1 MPSLEGISYHL
12 AIPEVIFSSAIDRN
26 RIIANDQ
33 FVCFALA
40 SIIASATTTAMIEH
54 YAAYS
59 GLVFDLDGTLVDTM
73 PSHYLAWQAALQPHG
88 LVFSEERFYALGGV
102 HAEAIIRLLAEEQ
115 GKSVDAIALAAD
127 KEARFV
133 AGITKVEPIKPV
145 LKIAECYRGK
155 IPLAIATGSPL
166 WLANTMLQSL
176 GIFDWFQAIVG
187 AESVAHP
194 KPAPDCFLRAAELIG
209 VKPESCH
216 AFEDAELGMLAA
228 QRAGMQVTHVRT
240 LMQAEPGCTL

>member
-1 MPSLEGISYHL
+1 
-12 AIPEVIFSSAIDRN
+12 
-26 RIIANDQ
+26 
-33 FVCFALA
+33 
-40 SIIASATTTAMIEH
+40 MIEH

-73 PSHYLAWQAALQPHG
+73 SSHYVAWQAALQPHG

-115 GKSVDAIALAAD
+115 GKSVDAVALAAD

-145 LKIAECYRGK
+145 LKIAERYRGE
-155 IPLAIATGSPL
+155 IPMAIATGSPL
-166 WLANTMLQSL
+166 WLAHKMLKSL
-176 GIFDWFQAIVG
+176 GILDWFQAIVG

-209 VKPESCH
+209 VAPGSCH

-228 QRAGMQVTHVRT
+228 QRAGMQVTNVDT
-240 LMQAEPGCTL
+240 LIQAERACSQVKGCGSD

>member
-1 MPSLEGISYHL
+1 
-12 AIPEVIFSSAIDRN
+12 
-26 RIIANDQ
+26 
-33 FVCFALA
+33 
-40 SIIASATTTAMIEH
+40 MIEH

-59 GLVFDLDGTLVDTM
+59 GLVFDLDGTLIDTM
-73 PSHYLAWQAALQPHG
+73 PSHYLSWQAALQPLG

-102 HAEAIIRLLAEEQ
+102 HAEAVIRLLAEEQ

-145 LKIAECYRGK
+145 LKIAERYRGK

-166 WLANTMLQSL
+166 WLANTMLESL
-176 GIFDWFQAIVG
+176 GVLDWFQAIVG

-194 KPAPDCFLRAAELIG
+194 KPAPDCFCGQRNLSGEAGGL
-209 VKPESCH
+209 SC
-216 AFEDAELGMLAA
+216 L
-228 QRAGMQVTHVRT
+228 
-240 LMQAEPGCTL
+240 